1 MDGNITSE
9 EIESDMT
16 ESNTTE
22 NDLSSNLSELVDAE
36 IDVEANDFGDDP
48 SKGSSTSAKRKVC
61 SSKKAKI
68 GITPGD
74 TPQRQ

>member
-1 MDGNITSE
+1 MNGNITSE

-48 SKGSSTSAKRKVC
+48 SKGSSTS
-61 SSKKAKI
+61 
-68 GITPGD
+68 
-74 TPQRQ
+74 

>member
-9 EIESDMT
+9 ETESDMT

-22 NDLSSNLSELVDAE
+22 NDLSTNLSELVDAE

-48 SKGSSTSAKRKVC
+48 SKGSWTS
-61 SSKKAKI
+61 
-68 GITPGD
+68 
-74 TPQRQ
+74 